1 MRGWTHKT
9 RIQWVVTALLIVW
22 SLGNAQANPLD
33 SFGIGARSIALGGAA
48 TAAGDDS
55 SVNYYNPAL
64 LTKITGLQVDVGYVH
79 MKPRLTLNGGD
90 LDVDRH
96 SGLQIGVVLP
106 RKIAD
111 RTLAVSVG
119 MFLPDAR
126 VTRIRALPDYQPR
139 FVLFDN
145 RPQRLVVTTS
155 VALEIIKG
163 FSIGAGLNFMSD
175 AEGMESLKG
184 TINLNDPEQTTL
196 LGSVDV
202 DFASVRYP
210 TLGATITPSKNWT
223 LGFSYR
229 EHFELNL
236 NLGIDVQGEVVTTPA
251 PGQEPLVL
259 VEDASFVLVSNN
271 TNLFSP
277 RHITVGIMHE
287 QERFLVSADVSWVE
301 WSAFPTPSS
310 RVEID
315 LNLEGLD
322 VEVPPLDRPEP
333 PGFKDIIVPRV
344 GFEYQAVRSPTV
356 NLALRSGY
364 FYEPS
369 PVPAQRALTNFA
381 DGTKHGF
388 SFGIGLE
395 TAALKPTFPNPIQ
408 FDIVAQY
415 IHLMPRTI
423 QKDNPADLIG
433 DYRAGGYLFGG
444 SATMRLQF

>member
-1 MRGWTHKT
+1 MTSWMHRSKS
-9 RIQWVVTALLIVW
+9 QWLATALLMVW
-22 SLGNAQANPLD
+22 SMGYANANPLD
-33 SFGIGARSIALGGAA
+33 SFGLGARSIGLGGAA

-64 LTKITGLQVDVGYVH
+64 LTKISGLQVDLGYVY
-79 MKPRLTLNGGD
+79 MKPQLELNNAD
-90 LDVDRH
+90 LEVDQH

-106 RKIAD
+106 RTIAD
-111 RTLAVSVG
+111 RRMAVSVG

-155 VALEIIKG
+155 VAFEIIKG
-163 FSIGAGLNFMSD
+163 FSVGAGLNFMSN
-175 AEGMESLKG
+175 AEGMESLRG
-184 TINLNDPEQTTL
+184 TINLNNPEETTL

-202 DFASVRYP
+202 DFAAVRYP
-210 TLGATITPSKNWT
+210 TFGASITPNKNWT

-229 EHFELNL
+229 ERFQLNL
-236 NLGIDVQGEVVTTPA
+236 NLGIDVQGKIVTSPA
-251 PGQEPLVL
+251 PGQEPIVL
-259 VEDASFVLVSNN
+259 VEEARFILISNN

-277 RHITVGIMHE
+277 RHITVGLMHE
-287 QERFLVSADVSWVE
+287 RDRFKVCADLAWVE

-315 LNLEGLD
+315 LDLEGLD

-333 PGFKDIIVPRV
+333 PGFKNIFVPRI
-344 GFEYQAVRSPTV
+344 GFEYQAIRSSSV
-356 NLALRSGY
+356 HVAIRSGY
-364 FYEPS
+364 YYEPS
-369 PVPAQRALTNFA
+369 PVPPQRALTNFA

-388 SFGIGLE
+388 SFGIGLK
-395 TAALKPTFPNPIQ
+395 TSAFQPVFPEPIHI
-408 FDIVAQY
+408 DLVTQY

-423 QKDNPADLIG
+423 RKDSPVDLIG